1 MIEQLH
7 KRMGELKSARSTLD
21 SHCQE
26 IAERI
31 WPDQACF
38 TSTKTEGQK
47 KTEKVFDATP
57 ALALQRFSAVVDSMV
72 SPQGQTWQRL
82 RASNKD
88 LGKIHA
94 VQVYFD
100 SVTDTLFRY
109 RYSTRANFAGN
120 ANAVYKTVGAF
131 GSANMIVNPRD
142 TGGITY
148 ETLPFQKTYIAK
160 NSEGVVDTVFREFSW
175 TAKQAKDR
183 WGDNL
188 PDRILNCQK
197 LDEKFTFV
205 HVVMPRPDYDPERI
219 DFLGMPFASYYY
231 CADDKERMLE
241 EGGYTSWPIPT
252 ITYDCS
258 PGDTYG
264 RSPAMMAL
272 PDIKMLNEMNKTV
285 MRGAH
290 QRLAPPLLLADD
302 MAFSMKPNSLNFG
315 GMNAEGRPLVQRL
328 EMSGDV
334 GLGVDMMQQKR
345 DIINSIFLVSVF
357 QMLDSQG
364 SDRKTATEIIERA
377 RMSGAILAPTVSE
390 FNRFLGANLTRE
402 IDILARQGLLPE
414 MPGELIEA
422 QGEYEIQYD
431 SPLSRAQRSE
441 EASGFSRTLQQ
452 ITPLAQIDPSI
463 LKVIKTDEVMRGLA
477 DLNGMPA
484 SWLKGPDELMQE
496 MMAEQ
501 QQAQAQQL
509 LEAAPVMAQTQLDMA
524 KAQQV
529 AQYGGAGR
537 V

>member
-1 MIEQLH
+1 MIECCH
-7 KRMGELKSARSTLD
+7 KRLGEMKSARAVLD

-26 IAERI
+26 IGERI

-38 TSTKTEGQK
+38 NTKKVEGSK

-57 ALALQRFSAVVDSMV
+57 ALALQRFGAVIDSMV

-82 RASNKD
+82 RSSNPELQKVH
-88 LGKIHA
+88 K
-94 VQVYFD
+94 VKVYFD
-100 SVTDTLFRY
+100 TVTDILFRY
-109 RYSTRANFAGN
+109 RYSTKANFAGN
-120 ANAVYKTVGAF
+120 ASQIYKLVGAF
-131 GSANMIVNPRD
+131 GTGNMMVNPRD
-142 TGGITY
+142 TGGVIY
-148 ETLPFQKTYIAK
+148 ESLPFQKTYISK
-160 NSEGVVDTVFREFSW
+160 NSEGVVDTVFREFEW
-175 TAKQAKDR
+175 TARQAKQR
-183 WGDNL
+183 WGENL
-188 PDRILNCQK
+188 PDCIKNCENVDK
-197 LDEKFTFV
+197 KFTFV
-205 HVVMPRPDYDPERI
+205 HCVMPRENYDPERI
-219 DFLGMPFASYYY
+219 DFLGMPWMSLYYSM
-231 CADDKERMLE
+231 DDKERVLE

-290 QRLAPPLLLADD
+290 QRIAPPLLLADD
-302 MAFSMKPNSLNFG
+302 IAFSMKPNALNVG
-315 GMNAEGRPLVQRL
+315 GMSAEGRPLAQRL
-328 EMSGDV
+328 DMGGDT

-357 QMLDSQG
+357 QMIDTAG
-364 SDRKTATEIIERA
+364 GDRRTATEWIERA

-390 FNRFLGANLTRE
+390 FNRFLGQVVVRE
-402 IDILARQGLLPE
+402 VDILARQGLVPE

-422 QGEYEIQYD
+422 KGEYEVQYD

-463 LKVIKTDEVMRGLA
+463 LKSFKSDDIARGLA

-484 SWLKGPDELMQE
+484 AWLYSPEE
-496 MMAEQ
+496 MMQKMMQEQ

-509 LEAAPVMAQTQLDMA
+509 LEAAPVMAQTQKDMA
-524 KAQQV
+524 QAQ
-529 AQYGGAGR
+529 AISQYGGAGR